1 MRRGVLTRVI
11 IFSVLALL
19 SALFLAPNFLG
30 KKESTGKTEMPS
42 WWPGFLPSD
51 AIHLGLDLQG
61 GSHLVLEVK
70 LDKAIENHMERL
82 KGDLTNSIRD
92 KGISGVSVERV
103 EGTQLQIKVATASV
117 DRVRSILK
125 ADFANLSEAKTPQTS
140 ATGTDFIMTL
150 NREETRTLRDY
161 IVDQSLETIRNRI
174 DQFGVSEPV
183 IQRQGLN
190 NILVQ
195 LPGIQD
201 PQRAKDIIGK
211 TALLEFKLVDDNVN
225 PEEAVKNGAPP
236 GRQVLYGQ
244 VGRGV
249 AGVSPEKVPYVLEAR
264 TLMTGEYIQDARV
277 RPGEQLQG
285 PYVELI
291 LNAQGGRLFEQ
302 ITAANVK
309 RRMAI
314 VLDNNVY
321 SAPVIQERI
330 GGGRASITGSFD
342 IKEARDLSI
351 VLRAGA
357 LPAPVEIVE
366 ERTVGPSLG
375 RDSITQGVTS
385 FVVGGAFVI
394 LFMVAYYKGAGLV
407 AVFALVFNVLFM
419 VAILAGFQAVLTL
432 PGIAGIVL
440 TIGMAVDANVLINE
454 RIREEIRAGRAVRSA
469 IEAGYKNALPAILD
483 SNITTFLSGV
493 ILFQFGTGPIK
504 GFAVTLCIGILTTV
518 ITAVYL
524 TRIYYDYRIGARRLE
539 RISI

>member
-19 SALFLAPNFLG
+19 SVLFLASNFLG
-30 KKESTGKTEMPS
+30 KKDSTGKTEMPN
-42 WWPGFLPSD
+42 WWPDFLPSD

-82 KGDLTNSIRD
+82 KSDLTTSIRD
-92 KGISGVSVERV
+92 KGIAGVSVERV
-103 EGTQLQIKVATASV
+103 EGTQLQIKVATVSV

-140 ATGTDFIMTL
+140 ATGTDFVMTL
-150 NREETRTLRDY
+150 NREETRALRDY

-183 IQRQGLN
+183 IQRQGVN

-225 PEEAVKNGAPP
+225 PEDAVKSGAPP
-236 GRQVLYGQ
+236 GRQVLFGQ
-244 VGRGV
+244 VGKGV
-249 AGVSPEKVPYVLEAR
+249 AGASPAKVPYVLEAR
-264 TLMTGEYIQDARV
+264 TLMTGEYIKDARV

-291 LNAQGGRLFEQ
+291 LNDQGGRLFEQ

-375 RDSITQGVTS
+375 RDSITQGLTS
-385 FVVGGAFVI
+385 FVVGGALVI
-394 LFMVAYYKGAGLV
+394 LFMVAYFKGAGLV
-407 AVFALVFNVLFM
+407 ADVALVFNVLFM
-419 VAILAGFQAVLTL
+419 AAILAGFQAVLTL

-440 TIGMAVDANVLINE
+440 TLGMAVDANVLINE
-454 RIREEIRAGRAVRSA
+454 RIREELRAGRAVRSA
-469 IEAGYKNALPAILD
+469 IEAGYQNALPAILD

-504 GFAVTLCIGILTTV
+504 GFAVTLCVGILTTV

-524 TRIYYDYRIGARRLE
+524 TRIYYDYRIGARRLQS
-539 RISI
+539 ISI